1 MLTNYVYLLRERE
14 FIKSNE
20 EIYKTGMTTKPNHT
34 RFNQY
39 PKGSVL
45 MFQIMCNDCSI
56 TEKNI
61 ISIFKTKFNHR
72 KDIGSEYFEGDYTE
86 MIAVMYSV
94 VSTDWKPD
102 IIEPEKIQPNYK
114 CDICNR
120 KFIAKQKYNRH
131 INNPNIHTKYQENV
145 KTYICN
151 CGNVYLHNSSLSNHK
166 TRCSRKY
173 SDVSTNWKH
182 DIIEPAKIQQK
193 CDICNKGFNSKQNYN
208 LHINN
213 PNIHIKP
220 RKNIDEYIFNCS
232 CGKKY
237 LHQSS
242 LSKHK
247 KLCSRK

>member
-20 EIYKTGMTTKPNHT
+20 EIYKIGKTTKPNHT

-61 ISIFKTKFNHR
+61 ISIFKTVFNHR
-72 KDIGSEYFEGDYTE
+72 KDIGSEYFDGDYTE
-86 MIAVMYSV
+86 MMAVMYSV
-94 VSTDWKPD
+94 
-102 IIEPEKIQPNYK
+102 
-114 CDICNR
+114 
-120 KFIAKQKYNRH
+120 
-131 INNPNIHTKYQENV
+131 
-145 KTYICN
+145 
-151 CGNVYLHNSSLSNHK
+151 
-166 TRCSRKY
+166 
-173 SDVSTNWKH
+173 VSTNWKH
-182 DIIEPAKIQQK
+182 DIIEPAIIQQNYK
-193 CDICNKGFNSKQNYN
+193 CDICNKGFNSKQSYN

-220 RKNIDEYIFNCS
+220 RKNIDEYIFHCS